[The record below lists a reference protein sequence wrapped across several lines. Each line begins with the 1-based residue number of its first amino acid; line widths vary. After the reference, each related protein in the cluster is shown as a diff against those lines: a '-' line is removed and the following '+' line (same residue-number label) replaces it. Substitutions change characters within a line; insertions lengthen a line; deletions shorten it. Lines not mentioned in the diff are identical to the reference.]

1 MSLAAIVLAF
11 VTLQRLSELVIAR
24 RNTARL
30 LAAGGYEV
38 APEHYPLIVAV
49 HTAWLAALWWLAPGL
64 DVSLGWLAI
73 FVLLQLGR
81 VWILATL
88 GRRWTTRIIL
98 MPGESLVRQ
107 GPYRFLSH
115 PNYCVVAGEIAVL
128 PVAFGLY
135 DIAGIFTLLNAA
147 VLYIRI
153 RAESAALASVPT
165 GTHDAR
171 HKQSTNGQSTNGH
184 STNGRSTN

>member
-1 MSLAAIVLAF
+1 MNLAVFVLAL
-11 VTLQRLSELVIAR
+11 VTVQRLCELVIAR

-30 LAAGGYEV
+30 LAAGGHEV

-49 HTAWLAALWWLAPGL
+49 HTAWLAVLWWLAPGL
-64 DVSLGWLAI
+64 EVSLGWLAI
-73 FVLLQLGR
+73 FALLQLGR

-88 GRRWTTRIIL
+88 GRRWTTRIIV
-98 MPGESLVRQ
+98 MPGESLITR

-115 PNYCVVAGEIAVL
+115 PNYCVVAAEIAVL

-135 DIAGIFTLLNAA
+135 DIAAVFTLLNAA

-153 RAESAALASVPT
+153 RAESAALASVPA
-165 GTHDAR
+165 GTLDAR
-171 HKQSTNGQSTNGH
+171 HKQSTNGQSP
-184 STNGRSTN
+184 NGRSTN